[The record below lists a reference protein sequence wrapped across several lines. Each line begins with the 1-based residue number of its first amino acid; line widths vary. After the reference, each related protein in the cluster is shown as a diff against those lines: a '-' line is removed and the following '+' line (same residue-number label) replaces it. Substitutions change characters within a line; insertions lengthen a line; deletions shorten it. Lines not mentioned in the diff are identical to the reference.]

1 MKPVYLKS
9 SIRLLAAGFCLISGL
24 CLMTGCASRYV
35 QATIENHTD
44 APLRLIEVDYPSASF
59 GTSQLAPHAVFHYR
73 FKVQGSGAVTMSFT
87 GATGQARNAI
97 GLELAEGEQGS
108 LGISIEP
115 GDRVRWATDLSVK
128 R

>member
-1 MKPVYLKS
+1 VSGGLLIPGLSADNHLETKKS
-9 SIRLLAAGFCLISGL
+9 CPHRSFV
-24 CLMTGCASRYV
+24 AS
-35 QATIENHTD
+35 QI
-44 APLRLIEVDYPSASF
+44 
-59 GTSQLAPHAVFHYR
+59 APHAVFHYR